1 MCNYGNRN
9 HHNQTVLM
17 HESCKCLPTAS
28 AMADDSSTQVIVLS
42 TEQQQFV
49 VTDEATPLLVKK
61 TSSTWWSRCVLRYKT
76 TRKCVS
82 SKSALLILFWSFVAG
97 LWNGVAL
104 NPDLYLRNFTLIY
117 TLAGYGFV
125 ALVFCFF
132 PLAGFLADVKYGRY
146 KMVVRSL
153 CILLI
158 TIPILEV
165 VTGAGV
171 GFMYIEGIVALF
183 IFVSGFIV
191 FITSYAGLVGFTANV
206 VQFGMDQLHDCPG
219 DDRTLFVHWYV
230 WVYFVTIVIGQ
241 LAWNLGYQLPYN
253 IDDLDPSKWYSITGY
268 VLLSII
274 PLLVMLL
281 LIITLCLAKRRG
293 NWFLIEPGTVNP
305 YKLVY
310 RVTKFARQHKTPVR
324 RSAFTYCEDEIPT
337 GLDLGKEKYGGPF
350 STEQVEDVKV
360 FYGILKVLII
370 FGAVFFLDFA
380 ASSVLPYYALHT
392 NLYFED
398 FSLQL
403 NGTLPEHILLNCGLL
418 SPLLIAICLPL
429 YLCFLRPFISR
440 YVPGML
446 KRMGLCIV
454 LTLLSLI
461 TSFAMDIAAHMH
473 PSGGNDFDLC
483 MFQDPG
489 VFNFFDD
496 NNPFSFNLP
505 QQSSSLLIVPLV
517 LTSLS
522 HMLIYTAVFEFICS
536 QSPHSMKGLL
546 IGLLYAIKGLYQL
559 LATILVVPFA
569 VGYSTHPDHPKVPNH
584 FAQISCGFYYYL
596 VNIVIGLIAVLTYM
610 WVADKYEYSNR
621 CVEKPDQRREQYY
634 DYEHH

>member
-1 MCNYGNRN
+1 
-9 HHNQTVLM
+9 
-17 HESCKCLPTAS
+17 
-28 AMADDSSTQVIVLS
+28 MADDSSTQVIVLS
-42 TEQQQFV
+42 TEQKQFV
-49 VTDEATPLLVKK
+49 VSDEAAPLLVKK

-82 SKSALLILFWSFVAG
+82 SKSALLILFWSFAAG

-104 NPDLYLRNFTLIY
+104 NPDLYVRNFTFIY
-117 TLAGYGFV
+117 TLAGYGIV
-125 ALVFCFF
+125 ALVFCFS
-132 PLAGFLADVKYGRY
+132 PLAGFLADVKYGHY

-153 CILLI
+153 CLVLI
-158 TIPILEV
+158 TILLFAV
-165 VTGAGV
+165 VAGAIPRS
-171 GFMYIEGIVALF
+171 FQLF
-183 IFVSGFIV
+183 FDGWV
-191 FITSYAGLVGFTANV
+191 FILVLCFIGLLLLIVVVASNVGLIGFAANV

-219 DDRTLFVHWYV
+219 EDRTLFIHWYV

-241 LAWNLGYQLPYN
+241 LAWNMAVQLPYN
-253 IDDLDPSKWYSITGY
+253 DTSYIIKWYNITGF
-268 VLLSII
+268 VLLSLI
-274 PLLVMLL
+274 PLLVILL
-281 LIITLCLAKRRG
+281 LIITLCLAKRRR

-310 RVTKFARQHKTPVR
+310 RVTKFARQHRTPVR

-350 STEQVEDVKV
+350 STEQVEDVKE
-360 FYGILKVLII
+360 FYGILKVLFS
-370 FGAVFFLDFA
+370 FGAAFFLDFA

-392 NLYFED
+392 GLYFED
-398 FSLQL
+398 DNYLQL
-403 NGTLPEHILLNCGLL
+403 NGTLILLNCGLL

-429 YLCFLRPFISR
+429 YLCLLRPFISR

-446 KRMGLCIV
+446 KRMGLGIV
-454 LTLLSLI
+454 LTLLALI
-461 TSFAMDIAAHMH
+461 ILFAMDIAAHMH
-473 PSGGNDFDLC
+473 PVGDNDYDLC
-483 MFQDPG
+483 MFQEPG
-489 VFNFFDD
+489 VYEL
-496 NNPFSFNLP
+496 NLP
-505 QQSSSLLIVPLV
+505 KQSSSLLIVPLV

-569 VGYSTHPDHPKVPNH
+569 VGYSAHPNHPKIPNH

-596 VNIVIGLIAVLTYM
+596 VNIIIGLIAVLTYM
-610 WVADKYEYSNR
+610 WVADKYKYCNR
-621 CVEKPDQRREQYY
+621 CVEEPDQRREQYC